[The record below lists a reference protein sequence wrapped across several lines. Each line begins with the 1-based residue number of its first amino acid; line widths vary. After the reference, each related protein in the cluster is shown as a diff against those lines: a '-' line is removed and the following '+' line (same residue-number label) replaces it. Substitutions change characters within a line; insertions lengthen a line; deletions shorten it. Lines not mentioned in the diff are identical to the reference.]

1 MKNKNKKV
9 LIEENIEEI
18 KDIIEFNKILEEKL
32 KDSKMYLYP
41 ASLIVG
47 IILSKLTYNNIN
59 LPLNML
65 VGISPML
72 TTIFFETYID
82 AILIDINAGDYQK
95 IKQLEN
101 ELKEYSDCYYE
112 QVEEV
117 YTDKPKVL
125 KLK

>member
-1 MKNKNKKV
+1 
-9 LIEENIEEI
+9 
-18 KDIIEFNKILEEKL
+18 
-32 KDSKMYLYP
+32 
-41 ASLIVG
+41 
-47 IILSKLTYNNIN
+47 
-59 LPLNML
+59 ML